1 MTGARTIRTFVVFA
15 PMAAFKDR
23 RCYVFDYTMH
33 VAATGKYEMS
43 EQVWVTDA
51 LVDLE
56 QVYHFS
62 QSDDI
67 RMKIVKQRLDRA
79 YLNAEFVDLQQN
91 LEEKA
96 ILTRVVN
103 PIKPVPHLMT
113 NGFLFVSEQLRDLL
127 QGFDLGEIYF
137 RHVKLYVNDEQ
148 QIPGNADYYYVNIT
162 ETKKSFA
169 YKESTGLRPA
179 SRYYDFSCPGS
190 TIVVSASQAGGV
202 DLWMEPLLGGAL
214 FMSDR
219 LYQALQSSG
228 LVERVKF
235 LKCVMAG

>member
-1 MTGARTIRTFVVFA
+1 
-15 PMAAFKDR
+15 
-23 RCYVFDYTMH
+23 
-33 VAATGKYEMS
+33 MS
-43 EQVWVTDA
+43 GQIWVTDA
-51 LVDLE
+51 LTDPE

-62 QSDDI
+62 QSDDV
-67 RMKIVKQRLDRA
+67 RMKIVKNRLDLT
-79 YLNAEFVDLQQN
+79 YENAEFVDLQQN

-103 PIKPVPHLMT
+103 PINPVPHLMT
-113 NGFLFVSEQLRDLL
+113 NDFLFVSEQLRDIL
-127 QGFDLGEIYF
+127 QGFDLGEIHF

-148 QIPGNADYYYVNIT
+148 PIPGNADYFYVNIT

-169 YKESTGLRPA
+169 YKESKRLIPRRT
-179 SRYYDFSCPGS
+179 YYDFNCSDS
-190 TIVVSASQAGGV
+190 TIVVNASQAGGV
-202 DLWMEPLLGGAL
+202 DLWMEPLLRGAV

-235 LKCVMAG
+235 LKCVMVDRA